1 MIIFNQ
7 HEQYE
12 NLIKNGF
19 EKYPNFRDLMILAKE
34 WKFVENMEP
43 KDIKTRL
50 IGFCNSKVDNFDEAK
65 SQELIKNVI
74 EKLKKTQNY
83 TELPLKLVF
92 FKGELDQI
100 LQVVNKEW
108 RKIIFIFCCLCKL
121 KRSNGIYLN
130 SSNTIKLSDIFDL
143 CGIKKTKKAQEH
155 TLFELN
161 KAGYLDVSLK
171 PLLKYTP
178 FCLLEDGEVDFEV
191 EPSPNLILELQKRDN
206 PTYLTC
212 EKCGKSFLK
221 TSNRAKYCKECGVEI
236 HREKARERKRA
247 VSFQKS
253 CANCTKINT

>member
-108 RKIIFIFCCLCKL
+108 RKIIFIFLRYYSITERQNLQELSGNFCRFVKTLSNCLK
-121 KRSNGIYLN
+121 
-130 SSNTIKLSDIFDL
+130 
-143 CGIKKTKKAQEH
+143 
-155 TLFELN
+155 
-161 KAGYLDVSLK
+161 
-171 PLLKYTP
+171 
-178 FCLLEDGEVDFEV
+178 
-191 EPSPNLILELQKRDN
+191 
-206 PTYLTC
+206 
-212 EKCGKSFLK
+212 
-221 TSNRAKYCKECGVEI
+221 
-236 HREKARERKRA
+236 
-247 VSFQKS
+247 
-253 CANCTKINT
+253 